1 MRVVILEDEP
11 LARRRLAECIEA
23 CDPATEIAASLA
35 GVAEA
40 LPWFRGHTHPDLLF
54 ADIQLGDGTSFDVL
68 RQVRIECPVVFT
80 TAYDDYV
87 LEAFQTNGIDYLL
100 KPIKQEAV
108 AAALEKYARLR
119 GHFLADHAALAQALR
134 RPAGARERFLVR
146 KGNEFLSVRTADV
159 AYLFSEHKLVFL
171 VTRDGKR
178 YVLDKALTEWES
190 ELEPGRFFRL
200 NRNYLVCIDAVAR
213 CTPHP
218 KGRLLVELRPATTAE
233 VIVSQERAA
242 AFKRWLGE

>member
-1 MRVVILEDEP
+1 MRIVILEDEP
-11 LARRRLAECIEA
+11 LARRRLAECIAA
-23 CDPATEIAASLA
+23 CDPGAEVAAELESVA
-35 GVAEA
+35 GA
-40 LPWFRGHTHPDLLF
+40 LDWFRRHRPPDLLF
-54 ADIQLGDGTSFDVL
+54 ADIQLGDGTSFDLL
-68 RQVRIECPVVFT
+68 RQARVECPVVFT

-100 KPIKQEAV
+100 KPIKQETV
-108 AAALEKYARLR
+108 AAALEKYARLQ
-119 GHFLADHAALAQALR
+119 GHFLADHAALAQALK

-146 KGNEFLSVRTADV
+146 KGNEFLSVRTGDV

-171 VTRDGKR
+171 VTREAKR
-178 YVLDKALTEWES
+178 FMLDKALTEVEG

-200 NRNYLVCIDAVAR
+200 NRNYLVSIEAVAR
-213 CTPHP
+213 CAPHG
-218 KGRLLVELRPATTAE
+218 KGKLMVELRPATSAE